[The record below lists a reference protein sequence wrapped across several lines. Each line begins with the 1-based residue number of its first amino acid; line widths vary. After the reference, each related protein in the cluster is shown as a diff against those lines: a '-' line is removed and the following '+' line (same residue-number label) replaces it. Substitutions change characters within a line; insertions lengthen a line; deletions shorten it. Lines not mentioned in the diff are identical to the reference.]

1 MSILDKV
8 ASGSRKVFVI
18 GGYAGSGINTG
29 QLERTGVALYGWVDS
44 TLKRVHGVEP
54 KGILHCDNGVDVAY
68 MLNAANYVPEGDS
81 WYIDVNVDK
90 VGLNEAKK
98 LMKMATN
105 ITQQSTESKVW
116 VFRVPHS
123 KTRKGFP
130 AYKSLLGVGGDGIW
144 CTYLRR
150 DDIAWLL
157 KYSWDKY
164 IKTLNK
170 MSIQYDSEKSL
181 KTAFGYTL
189 IRWISESYNRDVY
202 SVMKLAALLE
212 EGGADSLGLRPK
224 MSLASAKRS
233 VVNIVG
239 NASSSMEEW
248 VLSVLKNSKGRKSLS
263 LNIELGQRLYSASG
277 SKLYPAVMSALNSLI
292 EVKIQRMG
300 GLGYKEK
307 PWGHWLDE
315 DSERYTRYANDISP
329 LIKMDK
335 WGNPVPN
342 VSLERLINARNVLLS
357 QKNWYKPIDV
367 YLWVY
372 KVGLANKGEEIL
384 K

>member
-116 VFRVPHS
+116 VFRVPYS

-170 MSIQYDSEKSL
+170 MSIQHGSEKRL

-189 IRWISESYNRDVY
+189 IRWISESYNRDVD

-248 VLSVLKNSKGRKSLS
+248 VLSVLKNSKGRESLS

-315 DSERYTRYANDISP
+315 DSKRYTRYANDISP
-329 LIKMDK
+329 LIKKDK
-335 WGNPVPN
+335 WGSPVPN

>member
-189 IRWISESYNRDVY
+189 IRWISESYNRDVD

-248 VLSVLKNSKGRKSLS
+248 VLSVLKNSKGQKSLS

-329 LIKMDK
+329 LIKKDK

>member
-116 VFRVPHS
+116 VFRVPYS
-123 KTRKGFP
+123 KTRRGFP

-170 MSIQYDSEKSL
+170 MSIQHDSEKRL

-189 IRWISESYNRDVY
+189 IRWISESYNRDVD

-248 VLSVLKNSKGRKSLS
+248 VLSVLKNSKGRESLS

-329 LIKMDK
+329 LIKKDK
-335 WGNPVPN
+335 WGSPVPN